1 MSPLGNNIGRNLL
14 QEAPRQEDAPT
25 ALALGQ
31 RARQFEPGLAAAG
44 RIVRQIG
51 ELGREQERGLGKAQ
65 AGRDQQLGEERVA
78 GAVAVSGAGP
88 LGAVDVEATKSDITK
103 YAVVF
108 KGHEADVGSLGGAL
122 IGIVPRS
129 NASPPVPISSP
140 PHLAMGERAGPDQA
154 FQLRPSVKLLER
166 SDATVPGRGGDT
178 RTSIFAPPC
187 TMKRIDIHARSRPDR
202 LAAGGVQKSNP
213 HCDVIAV
220 GAQRVGRANAVERQ
234 VKEETVEGGV
244 VRDAVAENDRNVAVE
259 TFRRSALLDRDNGRR
274 RQRKVIHG
282 LCSPLPPDL
291 PTWANRH
298 LPRAPLRRSWGH
310 CASRAGPS
318 CSLRG
323 QVLRAQWRT
332 GADCPDKARIS
343 SREYAVSPKRPVR
356 SRFRRWGAPE

>member
-129 NASPPVPISSP
+129 NA
-140 PHLAMGERAGPDQA
+140 
-154 FQLRPSVKLLER
+154 
-166 SDATVPGRGGDT
+166 TVPGRGGDT

-282 LCSPLPPDL
+282 LCSPLPPD
-291 PTWANRH
+291 PN
-298 LPRAPLRRSWGH
+298 PRTCPRGQTGT
-310 CASRAGPS
+310 SRARRFVA
-318 CSLRG
+318 RG
-323 QVLRAQWRT
+323 GTARRARVPPVRYVDKSSELNGEPVQTVQIKLGVLRASMLMSRIFRT
-332 GADCPDKARIS
+332 D
-343 SREYAVSPKRPVR
+343 
-356 SRFRRWGAPE
+356 